1 MEEKEEEKIEV
12 LNETELKKE
21 ESPKKENKHSVILM
35 FSILGAVVFMLLV
48 IASIFF
54 LVPFLNGRKTTKT
67 GTDAKDVKSEY
78 RMSGNSLE
86 NFDLAFLKL
95 ENNGKNEI
103 YSPLSIKYA
112 LAMLSEGSNGD
123 TKAQID
129 AIIGDYKG
137 NKYPNSEHMSFA
149 NAMFIRNTFKDSIK
163 DSYTK
168 TLAEKYNAEVKLDDF
183 SSANNMNSWV
193 SEKTFKLIGDLFDDD
208 TVKKENF
215 ELVNALAIDMKWNNQ
230 LQCATGSDVPC
241 MRYSIGYRHEKIK
254 GSDYEYHDY
263 VDTIYDDSG
272 FHALKFDGKENI
284 KSANIKAAFNN
295 YDAVKEI
302 GRDKIK
308 EEVGKAYKEWLTTEE
323 GKSEVASGWAEADV
337 DKYLET
343 FIKELNE
350 NYGRED
356 ASTDFMIYT
365 DDNVKA
371 FAKDLKTYDDKTLQ
385 YVGIMPKNEELNKYI
400 ENVKPEDINSIIN
413 NLKTMKKENFNDGV
427 LTLIYGYIPMF
438 DYEYKLDLMKDLQTL
453 GVKDVFDINKAD
465 LSGMLKENE
474 KQCISS
480 ASHKAKIEFS
490 NDGIKAAAAT
500 QAGGAGATGGGF
512 NYLYEIPTEEI
523 DITFDKPFMYI
534 IRDKDT
540 GEVWFTGSVYEPKT
554 K

>member
-12 LNETELKKE
+12 LNENELKKE
-21 ESPKKENKHSVILM
+21 EGPKKENKHSVILI

-48 IASIFF
+48 IASVFF
-54 LVPFLNGRKTTKT
+54 LVPFINGKKTTKT
-67 GTDAKDVKSEY
+67 DTDAKDVKSEY

-149 NAMFIRNTFKDSIK
+149 NAIFIRNTFKDSIK

-230 LQCATGSDVPC
+230 LQCATGSEVPC

-254 GSDYEYHDY
+254 GEDYEYHDY
-263 VDTIYDDSG
+263 VETIYDDSE

-500 QAGGAGATGGGF
+500 QAGGSGATGGGF